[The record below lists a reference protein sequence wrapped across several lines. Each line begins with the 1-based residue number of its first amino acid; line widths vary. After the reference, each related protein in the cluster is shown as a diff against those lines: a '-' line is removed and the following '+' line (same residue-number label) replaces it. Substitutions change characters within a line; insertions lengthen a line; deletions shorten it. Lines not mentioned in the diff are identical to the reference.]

1 MDAYGRFSHDEF
13 GRKADVVGVGLI
25 GALDTFD
32 EELCGG
38 CTHLI
43 EGLAHGGEARVE
55 VFGDDD
61 VVESDDGDVVRTGE
75 AGVLNGADGANG
87 RGVVEAEEGGEVP
100 GAGEEIAHGRIAEG
114 GGPDIFLEEDAEF
127 RMDDDADLL
136 GDGGD

>member
-13 GRKADVVGVGLI
+13 GCKADVVGIGFV

-75 AGVLNGADGANG
+75 AGVLNGADRSDGG
-87 RGVVEAEEGGEVP
+87 GVVEAEEGGEVT
-100 GAGEEIAHGRIAEG
+100 G
-114 GGPDIFLEEDAEF
+114 GSMPPEA
-127 RMDDDADLL
+127 R
-136 GDGGD
+136 